1 MKKLFE
7 NWNKYKNKTEELE
20 EGIEQIADQMTP
32 ENFGYALQA
41 LQKVA
46 ANFAPAVVGTLLFAA
61 LTKYREDK
69 KEKEAT
75 TDLNES
81 IGVDTEKLLRTAVE
95 KAYKDMVA
103 SHHPEQIYADTGESV
118 DPDPAAVARAQIV
131 GLVASYIEEMSE
143 PEEHLAGAEGL

>member
-7 NWNKYKNKTEELE
+7 NWNKYKNETEELE

-69 KEKEAT
+69 SEKEAT

-81 IGVDTEKLLRTAVE
+81 IGVDTEELLRLQSIPRPLLNIFLQGQSLG
-95 KAYKDMVA
+95 K
-103 SHHPEQIYADTGESV
+103 
-118 DPDPAAVARAQIV
+118 R
-131 GLVASYIEEMSE
+131 LF
-143 PEEHLAGAEGL
+143 